1 MDINALQTLLFVPA
15 NRPERFDK
23 ALASGAD
30 AIIIDLEDAVPAAEK
45 DAAGTT
51 LGGWLDN
58 QAANSVLLRINGTG
72 SPWFSQDTSLCR
84 SAAVAGIIVPKAD
97 DPAALKELAHI
108 TEKPLLPFIESARAF
123 THLNEI
129 AAAPGVTRLLFGKLD
144 LALDLG
150 MDYPPPTGEP
160 LDEAAFL
167 YARSQLVMCSRIH
180 GLAAPIDA
188 IYTAIHDARGLTD
201 YARQGMRL
209 GFSGLL
215 LIHPAQVAPAQKAL
229 MPTSAQISWAR
240 HILDAEQREKGAVV
254 AVSGNMVDTPV
265 MARAKRIMELASAWH
280 K

>member
-45 DAAGTT
+45 DAASTT
-51 LGGWLDN
+51 LATWLDS
-58 QAANSVLLRINGTG
+58 QPANSVLIRINGTG
-72 SPWFSQDTSLCR
+72 SPWFNQDTNLCR

-108 TEKPLLPFIESARAF
+108 TEKPLLPFIESAVALAR
-123 THLNEI
+123 LNEI

-150 MDYPPPTGEP
+150 MDYPPPAGEA
-160 LDEAAFL
+160 LNETAFL
-167 YARSQLVMCSRIH
+167 YARSQLVMCSRVH

-188 IYTAIHDARGLTD
+188 IYTAIHDAKGLTD

-209 GFSGLL
+209 GFSGFL

-229 MPTSAQISWAR
+229 TPTSAQISWAR
-240 HILDAEQREKGAVV
+240 HIMDAEQREKGAVV

-265 MARAKRIMELASAWH
+265 MARAKRILELASDVY

>member
-45 DAAGTT
+45 DAASGTLAT
-51 LGGWLDN
+51 WLDS
-58 QAANSVLLRINGTG
+58 QPTNSVLIRINGTG
-72 SPWFSQDTSLCR
+72 SPWFNQDTNLCR

-108 TEKPLLPFIESARAF
+108 TEKPLLPFIESAVALAR
-123 THLNEI
+123 LNEI

-150 MDYPPPTGEP
+150 MDYPPPAGEA
-160 LDEAAFL
+160 LNETAFL
-167 YARSQLVMCSRIH
+167 YARSQLVMCSRVH

-188 IYTAIHDARGLTD
+188 IYTAIHDAKGLTD

-209 GFSGLL
+209 GFSGFL

-229 MPTSAQISWAR
+229 TPTSAQISWAR
-240 HILDAEQREKGAVV
+240 HIMDAEQREKGAVV

-265 MARAKRIMELASAWH
+265 MARARRILELANDVY

>member
-45 DAAGTT
+45 DAAGTI

>member
-45 DAAGTT
+45 DAAGTI

-58 QAANSVLLRINGTG
+58 QAANSVLIRINGTG

>member
-45 DAAGTT
+45 DAASGTLAT
-51 LGGWLDN
+51 WLDS
-58 QAANSVLLRINGTG
+58 QPANSVLIRINGTG
-72 SPWFSQDTSLCR
+72 SPWFNQDTNLCR

-108 TEKPLLPFIESARAF
+108 TEKPLLPFIESAVALAR
-123 THLNEI
+123 LNEI

-150 MDYPPPTGEP
+150 MDYPPPAGEA
-160 LDEAAFL
+160 LNETAFL
-167 YARSQLVMCSRIH
+167 YARSQLVMCSRVH

-188 IYTAIHDARGLTD
+188 IYTAIHDAKGLTD

-209 GFSGLL
+209 GFSGFL

-229 MPTSAQISWAR
+229 TPTSAQISWAR
-240 HILDAEQREKGAVV
+240 HIMDAEQREKGAVV

-265 MARAKRIMELASAWH
+265 MARARRILELASDVY

>member
-45 DAAGTT
+45 DAASGTLAT
-51 LGGWLDN
+51 WLDS
-58 QAANSVLLRINGTG
+58 QPANSVLIRINGTG
-72 SPWFSQDTSLCR
+72 SPWFNQDTNLCR

-108 TEKPLLPFIESARAF
+108 TEKPLLPFIESAVALAR
-123 THLNEI
+123 LNEI

-150 MDYPPPTGEP
+150 MDYPPPA
-160 LDEAAFL
+160 DEALNETAFL
-167 YARSQLVMCSRIH
+167 YARSQLVMCSRVH

-188 IYTAIHDARGLTD
+188 IYTAIHDAKGLTD

-209 GFSGLL
+209 GFSGFL

-229 MPTSAQISWAR
+229 TPTSAQISWAR
-240 HILDAEQREKGAVV
+240 HIMDAEQREKGAVV

-265 MARAKRIMELASAWH
+265 MARARRILELANDVY